1 MDNYTQFDLF
11 DFLVQIGTRYK
22 QRGKEVMLERCPFC
36 EQGRAKASDHFSFRA
51 DTGQYNCIKC
61 NSKGNLITFKRDLGY
76 EPFEYKIYHKS
87 NQEKAKTIS
96 EQPETYYTAY
106 KNARGIPEEILKK
119 YGVGK
124 FEDEKLGS
132 CRTYQY
138 VDIETG
144 EISNI
149 KYINKNKQMKTES
162 NAKKIYYGLQFV
174 DFTKPF
180 LHITE
185 GEDDC
190 HALAACEFENV
201 VSVPYGANN
210 YSEEMGQIN
219 KKFRE
224 LYLFFDN
231 DKAGQEGAKKFSER
245 AGVWKCRNI
254 VLPFKDCRDCYL
266 NGFDKTAFE
275 NIKDKAK
282 EFEYSPETRER
293 PALSLT
299 ERIRRFETDA
309 IKNHDGILFGYDIID
324 KITGGLRGGDVMTVV
339 ANPGCYKTTFLM
351 NFLKRAIDKQ
361 NNGIAIFF
369 SLEMQIEAE
378 FERELQI
385 NLKYSSIW
393 DLRKKIKSNPD
404 DWQSTKEA
412 LYETDYNRLWVSEE
426 NGLTI
431 DGIEKVIKATE
442 EVAGK
447 NCIIVGIDYID
458 FIDTKE
464 TKEYDSVKK
473 IMLGVKKQIAK
484 KLNVPVIILCQ
495 TNREN
500 KQADDEVGARSGKGG
515 SAIEATSDFSIGL
528 WLNDGRVIGRM
539 TKHRR
544 IVCFD
549 RQFPY
554 FDLKF
559 NKTLCIDDII
569 ECEKPKK
576 KKDDDI

>member
-1 MDNYTQFDLF
+1 
-11 DFLVQIGTRYK
+11 V
-22 QRGKEVMLERCPFC
+22 
-36 EQGRAKASDHFSFRA
+36 
-51 DTGQYNCIKC
+51 KC
-61 NSKGNLITFKRDLGY
+61 NSKGNLITFKRELGY
-76 EPFEYKIYHKS
+76 EPFEYKVYHKP
-87 NQEKAKTIS
+87 NQEKAKNIS
-96 EQPETYYTAY
+96 SQPDQYYAAY

-174 DFTKPF
+174 DFTKSF

-190 HALAACEFENV
+190 HALVACGFENV

-219 KKFRE
+219 KRFRE

-231 DKAGQEGAKKFSER
+231 DKAGQEGAKKYAER

-254 VLPFKDCRDCYL
+254 ILPFKDCRDCYL
-266 NGFDKTAFE
+266 NGFDKIAFE
-275 NIKDKAK
+275 NVKSMAK
-282 EFEYSPETRER
+282 EFEYSPDIKWR
-293 PALSLT
+293 PALSLA
-299 ERIRRFETDA
+299 ERIKRFESDA
-309 IKNHDGILFGYDIID
+309 VKNHDGIVFGYDIID
-324 KITGGLRGGDVMTVV
+324 KITGGMRGGDVMTVV

-361 NNGIAIFF
+361 NDGIAIFF

-385 NLKYSSIW
+385 NLKYYSIW
-393 DLRKKIKSNPD
+393 DLRRKIKNNPD

-412 LYETDYNRLWVSEE
+412 LHETDYNRLWVSEE

-431 DGIEKVIKATE
+431 DGIEKVINVTE
-442 EVAGK
+442 EVSGK
-447 NCIIVGIDYID
+447 KCMIVGIDYID

-464 TKEYDSVKK
+464 NKEYDSVKK

-528 WLNDGRVIGRM
+528 WLNDGRVIGRV

-544 IVCFD
+544 IVSFD

-559 NKTLCIDDII
+559 NKTLCIDDIV
-569 ECEKPKK
+569 ECEKPRK